1 MDLDYYPAAIKYDT
15 PMLEAKIQAL
25 PAEHLKNSAKQTQK
39 LLEEIKIKREQAVP
53 SKKAE
58 YNTNNNS
65 TSSNTRRASQTAQDV
80 RSSYKDSGPPF

>member
-39 LLEEIKIKREQAVP
+39 LLEDIKIKREQAVA
-53 SKKAE
+53 SK
-58 YNTNNNS
+58 NTNNNS
-65 TSSNTRRASQTAQDV
+65 TNSNRNTRKASQTAQDV